1 MYTLTT
7 KLKVFA
13 IILMVLGALLTAVG
27 FYLAPANEAAV
38 EQMLADQEA
47 HGSGHGT
54 EASTGESAAHGTE
67 MEHGEAMSHEAE
79 PHKETGYITDNSTEL
94 ADEAHADDL
103 HPITPHEAEDHSGSH
118 VEHLYHQLANRPW
131 SAVYVACFF
140 FFMIGLG
147 TLAFLAIQKVS
158 QAGWSPVLFR
168 VMEGISSYILPGG
181 ILMFVLLLISGLGL
195 NHIFTWMEPGIDD
208 PTSEAYDHIVAGKT
222 AWLNIPWW
230 LIRAGIFLVGWNIYR
245 WNIRRFGLN
254 QDDKPEGNIWYKKAF
269 KHSAMFLV
277 FFIVTESMM
286 AWDWILSFDPHWFST
301 LFGWYVFASMIVSAI
316 TTIALVTIFLKGKG
330 YLEFVNDSHIHDLAK
345 FMFGFS
351 IFWTY
356 LWFSQFM
363 LIWYSNIP
371 EEVTYFVTRIEDY
384 NLVFFGMVAINFLF
398 PVLIL
403 MNSDFKRVNW
413 FVVTA
418 GIFILIGHYLDI
430 FVMIMPGTVGGSW
443 FIGFP
448 EIGAFMFFAG
458 LFLLYVFHTISK
470 APLLPKGDPFLGESK
485 HFHY

>member
-7 KLKVFA
+7 KLKIFA
-13 IILMVLGALLTAVG
+13 IVLMVFGALLTGIG
-27 FYLAPANEAAV
+27 FFNVPASEAAV
-38 EQMLADQEA
+38 EQMLAEEA
-47 HGSGHGT
+47 
-54 EASTGESAAHGTE
+54 AAHGGG
-67 MEHGEAMSHEAE
+67 HGEAQATPTNHSEDTHDEEGHGSDEIHM
-79 PHKETGYITDNSTEL
+79 ETGVVTDNEV
-94 ADEAHADDL
+94 AQADDA
-103 HPITPHEAEDHSGSH
+103 HTTTPHEAEDHQGSH
-118 VEHLYHQLANRPW
+118 AEHVYHQLVNRPW

-140 FFMIGLG
+140 FFMIALG
-147 TLAFLAIQKVS
+147 VLVFYALQKVS

-181 ILMFVLLLISGLGL
+181 ILMFILLLVSGLGM
-195 NHIFTWMEPGIDD
+195 NHIFTWMTPGIDD
-208 PTSEAYDHIVAGKT
+208 PNNPAYDHLVAGKT
-222 AWLNIPWW
+222 GFLNVPFW
-230 LIRAGIFLVGWNIYR
+230 LIRAGIFLVGWNIYS
-245 WNIRRFGLN
+245 WNIRRFGLK
-254 QDDKPEGNIWYKKAF
+254 QDEKPEGNFWYKKAF

-277 FFIVTESMM
+277 FFIVTESIM

-301 LFGWYVFASMIVSAI
+301 LFGWYVLASMIVSAI

-371 EEVTYFVTRIEDY
+371 EEVTYFVTRIQDY

-430 FVMIMPGTVGGSW
+430 FVMVMPGTVGASW

-458 LFLLYVFHTISK
+458 LFLLYVFNSLTK
-470 APLLPKGDPFLGESK
+470 APLLAKGDPYLGESK

>member
-13 IILMVLGALLTAVG
+13 IVLMVLGAVFTGIG
-27 FYLAPANEAAV
+27 FFLAPANEAAV
-38 EQMLADQEA
+38 EQMLAEQESEHGEGHGAASA
-47 HGSGHGT
+47 HSDSDHATSEGHAEESHGT
-54 EASTGESAAHGTE
+54 EE
-67 MEHGEAMSHEAE
+67 MHL
-79 PHKETGYITDNSTEL
+79 ETGYVTDNEV
-94 ADEAHADDL
+94 AQPEGAHTT
-103 HPITPHEAEDHSGSH
+103 TPHAAEDHSGSH
-118 VEHLYHQLANRPW
+118 AEHLYHQLANRPW
-131 SAVYVACFF
+131 AAVYVACFF

-147 TLAFLAIQKVS
+147 VLAFYAIQKVA

-181 ILMFVLLLISGLGL
+181 ILMFILLLVTGLGL

-222 AWLNIPWW
+222 GFLNVPFW

-245 WNIRRFGLN
+245 WNIRRFGLK
-254 QDDKPEGNIWYKKAF
+254 QDENPDGNVWYKKAF

-277 FFIVTESMM
+277 FFIVTESIM

-301 LFGWYVFASMIVSAI
+301 LFGWYVLASMLVSAI
-316 TTIALVTIFLKGKG
+316 TVIALTTIFLKGKG

-371 EEVTYFVTRIEDY
+371 EEVTYFVTRIQDY
-384 NLVFFGMVAINFLF
+384 NLLFFGMVAINFLF
-398 PVLIL
+398 PLLIL

-430 FVMIMPGTVGGSW
+430 YVMIMPATVGTSW

-458 LFLLYVFHTISK
+458 LFLLYVFNTMTK
-470 APLLPKGDPFLGESK
+470 APLLAKGDPFIGESK